1 MRDTVCNTNC
11 DNFIVS
17 GECMCYG
24 VPIREGDICKDC
36 YDAFTPLDI
45 YKNSHE
51 FENISRSLYKE
62 TPKILF
68 LVSTKASLLTD
79 KVNKAIE
86 DIYNKHG
93 IITEITPLMSPVGD
107 TKGYMLVCMIR
118 YYLSEEDTND
128 ASESV

>member
-1 MRDTVCNTNC
+1 MLA
-11 DNFIVS
+11 S
-17 GECMCYG
+17 
-24 VPIREGDICKDC
+24 IR
-36 YDAFTPLDI
+36 LDEI
-45 YKNSHE
+45 
-51 FENISRSLYKE
+51 
-62 TPKILF
+62 PKVLF

-93 IITEITPLMSPVGD
+93 IITEITPLISPVGD

-118 YYLSEEDTND
+118 YYLPEEDTND